1 MSKTPNSFLNT
12 RQGEWLYERVMETKK
27 AASIEAAFEKI
38 GESKDLVGR
47 LCRVVLIVK
56 LQK

>member
-1 MSKTPNSFLNT
+1 
-12 RQGEWLYERVMETKK
+12 METKK

-56 LQK
+56 LRVKFEDLRRFEILV